1 MLYFDILIVYIT
13 FYMEECM
20 NIPSIQSATSTSH
33 ITTQR
38 NTKEQ
43 NTFASVLKENSI
55 VPLSP
60 EQEESISPLMQSAFV
75 TSVEFPT
82 ANEQART
89 PLDAMEIILDI
100 MQEYISELTNIQ
112 EPKSLPELHSSL
124 KRVEQELEDFH
135 SRYTIQESDPLYNI
149 LTSLEILVLQERYR
163 FNRGTYII

>member
-1 MLYFDILIVYIT
+1 
-13 FYMEECM
+13 M
-20 NIPSIQSATSTSH
+20 NIPSIQSATSTSQ

-38 NTKEQ
+38 NAKEQ
-43 NTFASVLKENSI
+43 NTFASVLKENSV

-60 EQEESISPLMQSAFV
+60 EQKENISPLMQSAFV

-82 ANEQART
+82 NEQAHT

-100 MQEYISELTNIQ
+100 MQEYISELTNMQ
-112 EPKSLPELHSSL
+112 EPKSLPELHNSL

-135 SRYTIQESDPLYNI
+135 STYTIQESDPLYNI
-149 LTSLEILVLQERYR
+149 LTSLDILVLQERYR

>member
-1 MLYFDILIVYIT
+1 
-13 FYMEECM
+13 MEECM
-20 NIPSIQSATSTSH
+20 NIPSIQSATSTSQ

-38 NTKEQ
+38 NAKEQ
-43 NTFASVLKENSI
+43 NTFASVLKENSV

-60 EQEESISPLMQSAFV
+60 EQKENISPLMQSAFV

-82 ANEQART
+82 NEQAHT

-100 MQEYISELTNIQ
+100 MQEYISELTNMQ
-112 EPKSLPELHSSL
+112 EPKSLPELHNSL

-135 SRYTIQESDPLYNI
+135 STYTIQESDPLYNI
-149 LTSLEILVLQERYR
+149 LTSLDILVLQERYR